1 MIFVSRSGGGCLPVL
16 LFGVFLLLVLSDG
29 NGGGGL
35 FVLVLFGMF
44 FLLPF
49 LFLRST
55 MRSATRVL
63 GGPVRQPTPQYDPQ
77 YAPQPS
83 HQPQPVDPADVTSLL
98 DRLGHDVRTL
108 QVAEDDATS
117 RQAMADASERY
128 STATSL
134 LERARSQDQL
144 RTAWLAAVEG
154 LHATRLVR
162 GRLGLDLGPAPALP
176 PGSGPQLQHRARVT
190 VDGRDHVGAPSYEPG
205 HSHWFPGGQ
214 IGGRPVP
221 GGWYAEPFWPGSM
234 VLNVLSLWTL
244 SSLMT
249 GGLYGDGFGY
259 GEGDATGDA
268 GGDWGGG
275 DGGGGGWDGGGDWGG
290 SGGGGGWGDGGGGG
304 GWGDFGG
311 GGGGD
316 FGGGDFGGGDW

>member
-1 MIFVSRSGGGCLPVL
+1 ML
-16 LFGVFLLLVLSDG
+16 LFGGFLLLVLSNG
-29 NGGGGL
+29 NGGGGGGL
-35 FVLVLFGMF
+35 FLLLFFGMF
-44 FLLPF
+44 LLMPF
-49 LFLRST
+49 LFFRSM
-55 MRSATRVL
+55 MRGRTRVL
-63 GGPVRQPTPQYDPQ
+63 GGGMQQPMPQYDRRFG
-77 YAPQPS
+77 PQPS
-83 HQPQPVDPADVTSLL
+83 HQAQPVDPADVTSLL
-98 DRLGHDVRTL
+98 DRLGSDVRTL
-108 QVAEDDATS
+108 EAGDDPMS

-128 STATSL
+128 STASSL

-176 PGSGPQLQHRARVT
+176 PGPGPQLQHRARVN
-190 VDGRDHVGAPSYEPG
+190 VDGRDHIGAPSYEPG
-205 HSHWFPGGQ
+205 YSHWFPGGQ
-214 IGGRPVP
+214 VGGRPVP
-221 GGWYAEPFWPGSM
+221 GGWYAEPFWPGSL
-234 VLNVLSLWTL
+234 VLGVLSGWALG
-244 SSLMT
+244 SLMT
-249 GGLYGDGFGY
+249 GGMYGGGF

-290 SGGGGGWGDGGGGG
+290 SAGGGGGWGDL
-304 GWGDFGG
+304 GG